1 MIEKK
6 KARASMHA
14 HRKEEIHLHNPMTSR
29 SLEPLTT
36 RKKNVISM
44 WIRKNEPACY
54 ETNKSQIGSSKS
66 NGLGSLIASCISNC
80 LVMLRLR
87 IAFLH
92 WAPPKALYRSAV
104 RTAPIERCSDL
115 IDLIGRCW
123 VAVGALYVAR
133 YRALYVQRH
142 SVSS

>member
-1 MIEKK
+1 
-6 KARASMHA
+6 MHMFNPYMLCVFYVCLNA
-14 HRKEEIHLHNPMTSR
+14 HEHLFLH
-29 SLEPLTT
+29 
-36 RKKNVISM
+36 V
-44 WIRKNEPACY
+44 
-54 ETNKSQIGSSKS
+54 
-66 NGLGSLIASCISNC
+66 SLIASCISNC

>member
-1 MIEKK
+1 MLCYCLGPFED
-6 KARASMHA
+6 
-14 HRKEEIHLHNPMTSR
+14 
-29 SLEPLTT
+29 LTID
-36 RKKNVISM
+36 KH
-44 WIRKNEPACY
+44 
-54 ETNKSQIGSSKS
+54 Q
-66 NGLGSLIASCISNC
+66 SLIASCISNC

-92 WAPPKALYRSAV
+92 WAPPKALFRSAV

>member
-1 MIEKK
+1 MPTYVRFLKQLL
-6 KARASMHA
+6 S
-14 HRKEEIHLHNPMTSR
+14 
-29 SLEPLTT
+29 
-36 RKKNVISM
+36 
-44 WIRKNEPACY
+44 
-54 ETNKSQIGSSKS
+54 NKR
-66 NGLGSLIASCISNC
+66 NLIASCISNC

-123 VAVGALYVAR
+123 VAVEALYVAR